1 MNTIYNISNLIMMA
15 FDSNSFANI
24 AFISPESSIDSTTT
38 ILLFSSIVPIK
49 IYSNADT
56 MKQDIIK
63 DNYKKIGVYRWINN
77 DNGKTYIGSSINL
90 SNRFRLYF
98 NYDFISDKNR
108 NKSLIHDA
116 LTLYGYSK
124 FTLEI
129 LEYCDENLVLIRE
142 QHYLDSLNPE
152 YNLLKIAGSLTG
164 FKHSETSILKRVT
177 TYAKNKK
184 AKEALKTIESKENLE
199 GDKLLINFPLQGSTR
214 RLETIELMRKNHSR
228 SKMVYE
234 YKADKVTLI
243 AKYDSLRQAQEATGL
258 TREYIAR
265 CIKAGKLAHNSSWY
279 SFTELKP

>member
-1 MNTIYNISNLIMMA
+1 MMA
-15 FDSNSFANI
+15 FDSHSFANI